1 MSSNWR
7 ITSFNGVLLAAYF
20 IPTWA
25 IIAWQIVTSPVRGL
39 FERPSV
45 AIALYATDH
54 LQLPTMTAVRF
65 AWLLALG
72 RLTVVA
78 FFALFLVL
86 TVRAAIRKQGSGNE
100 ALAIALGIGS
110 VISFASMLMASQ
122 VGEIEA
128 LRLHAT
134 ELLLMLGTAIVM
146 VFDGPAQPQAVTVPS
161 DHPSDLHSNLP
172 LEQTKLS
179 YNG

>member
-1 MSSNWR
+1 MSTNWR
-7 ITSFNGVLLAAYF
+7 ITPFNGVLLAAYF

-45 AIALYATDH
+45 SVALYATDH

-86 TVRAAIRKQGSGNE
+86 TLRAAIRKTDGGGE
-100 ALAIALGIGS
+100 ALAIALCIGS

-146 VFDGPAQPQAVTVPS
+146 VFDPLVQSQTAVAVP
-161 DHPSDLHSNLP
+161 DLALQ
-172 LEQTKLS
+172 ETELS